1 MEQSSQECNKI
12 NLISKRRHSKHN
24 FLYGD
29 KIAAEKTNAQ
39 YNVKNTNKQNTLIK
53 NTKGY

>member
-1 MEQSSQECNKI
+1 MEQSSQECKKRYLN
-12 NLISKRRHSKHN
+12 SKRRHSKRN